1 MDRFLR
7 PERFD
12 GDPTVSS
19 SAPAWEHWK
28 RTFENFVIAY
38 EAASIPAAAQPSQQ
52 TTISD
57 ITDSEPQTSTA
68 GDNIQS
74 YQDLTTQLQPQ
85 VIISPDPEAL
95 RRSTR
100 KRNPPLYLRD
110 YSSSLT
116 CD

>member
-28 RTFENFVIAY
+28 RTFENFVTAY
-38 EAASIPAAAQPSQQ
+38 EAASIPAA
-52 TTISD
+52 
-57 ITDSEPQTSTA
+57 EPQTSTA
-68 GDNIQS
+68 GGNIQS

-85 VIISPDPEAL
+85 VISPDPEAL